1 MQNKT
6 IIKKL
11 RDDKHYY
18 GEFGKQYISNSD
30 IKVMRNDP
38 EQFHAP
44 SKTTVAMEQGKYFH
58 QLMLEPTKSKDFP
71 ISDATR
77 RDAKHKAFLEEK
89 GLDEALK
96 TNEAQEIE
104 SLVKWFKD
112 ENNPKSKNTL
122 RISTVYTP
130 LLRSLWWVKLWAT
143 ILKPRRI
150 LLILKRGTL

>member
-58 QLMLEPTKSKDFP
+58 QLMLEPDKAKDFP
-71 ISDATR
+71 IASYVTTVSYT
-77 RDAKHKAFLEEK
+77 HL
-89 GLDEALK
+89 
-96 TNEAQEIE
+96 
-104 SLVKWFKD
+104 
-112 ENNPKSKNTL
+112 TL
-122 RISTVYTP
+122 P
-130 LLRSLWWVKLWAT
+130 T
-143 ILKPRRI
+143 IL
-150 LLILKRGTL
+150 LV